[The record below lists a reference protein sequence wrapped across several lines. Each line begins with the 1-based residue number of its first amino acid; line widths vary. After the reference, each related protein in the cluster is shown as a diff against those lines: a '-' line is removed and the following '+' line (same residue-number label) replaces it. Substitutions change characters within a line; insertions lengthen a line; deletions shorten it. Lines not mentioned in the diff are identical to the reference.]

1 MYIYE
6 SGANAVGIILFCID
20 TVNDTVNEK
29 TSDYDTVNDTVNNL
43 VLDLIK
49 QNTLI
54 TSSEIS
60 KQLNISLSTVKRKL
74 KALKDTGKIAR
85 VGSDKTGY
93 WKIK

>member
-20 TVNDTVNEK
+20 TVNEIISNV
-29 TSDYDTVNDTVNNL
+29 DTVNDTVNNI

-74 KALKDTGKIAR
+74 KALKDTGKIVR
-85 VGSDKTGY
+85 VGSDKIGS